1 MIQAGLE
8 MGPNTPY
15 GEYINVDDVD
25 LNNMVYITSVNAL
38 QVRLCTI
45 KKKENIYVDHFY
57 SLFFFNVV
65 SEY

>member
-25 LNNMVYITSVNAL
+25 LNNMVYITSVYTL

-45 KKKENIYVDHFY
+45 KRRKIYM
-57 SLFFFNVV
+57 
-65 SEY
+65 